1 MLRGSLAA
9 WEREFRARLA
19 VSEEEGE
26 LARMRSV
33 AHQEVARIQAE
44 AQSAQARL
52 TREIAR
58 LKAEAATR
66 EASLTTARKA
76 LKDLRGSRVYR
87 TMRQLGR
94 WKSLERDIR
103 NALA

>member
-33 AHQEVARIQAE
+33 ASQEVARIQAE